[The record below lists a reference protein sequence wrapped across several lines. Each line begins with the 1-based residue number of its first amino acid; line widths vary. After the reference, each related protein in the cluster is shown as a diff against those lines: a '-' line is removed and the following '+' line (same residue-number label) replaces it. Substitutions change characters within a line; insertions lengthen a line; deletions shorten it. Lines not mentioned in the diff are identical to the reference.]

1 MMTVIARV
9 VEQKSWEATRTV
21 WTPTHSRN
29 VAVPFSKPRRQTDFY
44 DVTILEPV
52 EEELPAQWPRQRHLQ
67 KGVKT
72 MPLRIRVKGGYAG
85 LEQGQYCKVAVRT
98 LRPWRECVWV
108 EADDVCPITI

>member
-9 VEQKSWEATRTV
+9 IEQKSWEATRTV

-29 VAVPFSKPRRQTDFY
+29 VAVPSQKPKRQTDFY

-52 EEELPAQWPRQRHLQ
+52 EEARPAQWPRQRHLQ
-67 KGVKT
+67 KGVKPR
-72 MPLRIRVKGGYAG
+72 PLPIRVKRGCAG
-85 LEQGQYCKVAVRT
+85 LEQGQYCEVAVHS

-108 EADDVCPITI
+108 EADDVHPITI